1 MRGLSVMT
9 AMSVAVTAVLSS
21 QQARQQPP
29 VFRSSVDLIQV
40 DVSAPDRDGRPV
52 RGLTA
57 DDFTLLEN
65 GRPREV
71 VAFAEVNVPEGA
83 VDRAAWVRDVP
94 PDVRTNELG
103 DGRLFALILD
113 DAAIP
118 PDLRIASNARAI
130 GRSVIE
136 RMGPDDL
143 AAVIYVNDSRR
154 SVDFTNDRGRL
165 LAAVAA
171 FTPGFA
177 YSDQVASTDNQQFFA
192 SIRTLGLVAGHL
204 TQVPQ
209 RRKAIIY
216 VSTGAPVEA
225 GAVAT
230 ADRIGSRGTPVLD
243 QLAEGG
249 TMDTSTSRDLV
260 DAMAEIVEARP
271 QDAFGAAMHNAF
283 IRAQHGN
290 VNIYSIDPAGVGG
303 LEAFLQQRVR
313 NVRLGGPLMTP
324 AEAMVQARMHR
335 DYLQTVAAESGGRA
349 ILGTNDLVKGLNRIF
364 DENSAYYLLGY
375 QASRDPADRAVKRI
389 SIRVNRPGVSARTR
403 NAYFGTPP
411 KPTAAAGPTLTPT
424 LTGTLSGILPDPDV
438 TLKTTA
444 AAFRIAGGRAGL
456 ALATGVEQRVLGDA
470 GSRVLE
476 QLDVLAAAFSPDGQA
491 RGTARQTARVGLRAG
506 LPDAAAYEI
515 LSRIDLAPGR
525 YQIRLAAHSAM
536 TGKTGSVYFDVNVP
550 DFDRD
555 PLQLGD
561 LVLSVTPVTA
571 AAPTDAAETLIPVIP
586 TSRRTFN
593 PAEAVLGFTRIYL
606 GSGRTP
612 AAVALTISITDPTD
626 KVVTRSTQQVT
637 AETFIARQ
645 ADCKF
650 TLPVS
655 TLAPGEY
662 LLTVEIAQGSRTVK
676 RNLRFSVKA

>member
-1 MRGLSVMT
+1 MRASSVT
-9 AMSVAVTAVLSS
+9 TIMSLAVTAALSS
-21 QQARQQPP
+21 QQAGQQAP
-29 VFRSSVDLIQV
+29 VFRSSVDVIQV
-40 DVSAPDRDGRPV
+40 DVSALDRDGRPV
-52 RGLTA
+52 RGLTTA
-57 DDFTLLEN
+57 DFTLLEN
-65 GRPREV
+65 GKTREI
-71 VAFAEVNVPEGA
+71 VAFAEVSVPD
-83 VDRAAWVRDVP
+83 VPSDRATWVRDVP
-94 PDVRTNELG
+94 PDVRTNQLR

-113 DAAIP
+113 DAAMP

-154 SVDFTNDRGRL
+154 SVDFTNDRARL

-177 YSDQVASTDNQQFFA
+177 YSDQVAGTDNQQFYA
-192 SIRTLGLVAGHL
+192 SIRTLGMVAGHL

-225 GAVAT
+225 SAIAN
-230 ADRIGSRGTPVLD
+230 ADRIGFRGVPVLD
-243 QLAEGG
+243 ELITGG

-260 DAMAEIVEARP
+260 TAMAEIVEERP
-271 QDAFGAAMHNAF
+271 QDAYGAAMQDAF
-283 IRAQHGN
+283 VRAQHGN

-324 AEAMVQARMHR
+324 AEAMLQARMHR
-335 DYLQTVAAESGGRA
+335 DYLQTVSEGSGGRA
-349 ILGTNDLVKGLNRIF
+349 IFGTNDLAKGLNRIF

-375 QASRDPADRAVKRI
+375 QATRDPADRTVKRI
-389 SIRVNRPGVSARTR
+389 GVRVNRAGVTARTR

-411 KPTAAAGPTLTPT
+411 KAAPASGPTLTPT
-424 LTGTLSGILPDPDV
+424 LTGTLSGILPNPDV
-438 TLKTTA
+438 TLKATA
-444 AAFRIAGGRAGL
+444 AAFRIPGGRAGL
-456 ALATGVEQRVLGDA
+456 ALATGIEQRVLGDA
-470 GSRVLE
+470 GARVLE

-506 LPDAAAYEI
+506 TPDAAAYEI
-515 LSRIDLAPGR
+515 LSRIDLPPGQ

-536 TGKTGSVYFDVNVP
+536 TGKTGSVYFDVTVP
-550 DFDRD
+550 DFNRD
-555 PLQLGD
+555 PVQLAD

-571 AAPTDAAETLIPVIP
+571 AAPTDAAESLIPVIP
-586 TSRRTFN
+586 TSRRTFKTT
-593 PAEAVLGFTRIYL
+593 EAVLGFTRIYQ
-606 GSGRTP
+606 GSGRAP
-612 AAVALTISITDPTD
+612 APVSLTISITDAAAR
-626 KVVTRSTQQVT
+626 VVTRTTQEVSG
-637 AETFIARQ
+637 ETFIARQ

-662 LLTVEIAQGSRTVK
+662 LLTVEIVQGAKTVT
-676 RNLRFSVKA
+676 RNLRFSVTA